1 MALTVRGCPGAP
13 RGVAPRSDPVANHH
27 SQQPTYPSNPHHL
40 KSPNTHHQTQTYPAH
55 HPQPAGIWTPPYHLP
70 GNSRRSSHH
79 RDTAPLR
86 GGGSLP
92 LYQKGDR
99 AWHQAMTALTVHATG
114 PATHPSCA
122 PPVPLSQCPPK
133 AMMALTTLATGLTT
147 GHDSPNGAC
156 CRP

>member
-86 GGGSLP
+86 GGGLSAPLP
-92 LYQKGDR
+92 EGGQGL
-99 AWHQAMTALTVHATG
+99 
-114 PATHPSCA
+114 A
-122 PPVPLSQCPPK
+122 P
-133 AMMALTTLATGLTT
+133 
-147 GHDSPNGAC
+147 GHDSLNGAC
-156 CRP
+156 HRACHTPLLCSPSTPLPVPTQGHDGPNNAGHGAHHRA